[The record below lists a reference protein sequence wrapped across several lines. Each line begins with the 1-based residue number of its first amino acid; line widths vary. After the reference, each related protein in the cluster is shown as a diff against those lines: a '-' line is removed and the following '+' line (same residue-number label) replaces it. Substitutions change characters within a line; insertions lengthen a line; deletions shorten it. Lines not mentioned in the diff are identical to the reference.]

1 MSNRQY
7 FGTDGVRGEVGT
19 HPMTPDFALKLGWA
33 AGTVLLR
40 DGGREVLLGKDTRLS
55 GYMFEAA
62 LEAGFAAA
70 GATVR
75 FLGPIPTPAVAYL
88 TRTFRAAAGVVI
100 SASHNPYTDNGF
112 KFFTPEGF
120 KLTDQQEAEIEAL
133 LDEPLKITNTN
144 AIGRASRVDDA
155 LGRYIE
161 YIKASVPMEVRF
173 SGMKIALDCANGAGY
188 KLAPQALKE
197 LGADV
202 VTLGVEP
209 NGLNINEGVGATSLD
224 ALQALVVQEGC
235 DLGIALD
242 GDADRVMLVDHRG
255 NVVDGDGVLYLLA
268 SNRVKRGLPLKGVV
282 GTLMTNLGLQ
292 AALRDQFGLP
302 MLRADVGDRYVIEQ
316 MRKHEWELGGE
327 SSGHI
332 ILSDRSTTGDGL
344 LAAVQVLVTLCRE
357 EKTLAEAMENYRAF
371 PQILKNVVVKDKS
384 VIMSD
389 EHLLAFVDQ
398 AKAYLGNSGR
408 VLLRPSGTEPKIRV
422 MVEADRQELAVEWC
436 DKIIDEV
443 KSRV

>member
-7 FGTDGVRGEVGT
+7 FGTDGVRGQVGT

-173 SGMKIALDCANGAGY
+173 NGMKIALDCANGAGY

-224 ALQALVVQEGC
+224 ALQALVVKEGC

-384 VIMSD
+384 TIMSD
-389 EHLLAFVDQ
+389 EQLLAFVDQ
-398 AKAYLGNSGR
+398 AKANLGNSGR